1 LEFQL
6 SAMIYS
12 VFILRI
18 EILNRL
24 SKRHLHVIFLYENL
38 QDLGVFE
45 ILQIDQISGILEDF
59 LHFEF
64 RVILTFFRKYISW
77 GMNPGGSSSIFK
89 LYNRKNVNNITEA
102 SKFIRK
108 HCLQGA

>member
-1 LEFQL
+1 MNFNYICNDILR
-6 SAMIYS
+6 

-24 SKRHLHVIFLYENL
+24 SKRHLINFWDFRRFYENL

-59 LHFEF
+59 LDFEF
-64 RVILTFFRKYISW
+64 RVILTFFRKDISW
-77 GMNPGGSSSIFK
+77 RMNPGGPSSIFK
-89 LYNRKNVNNITEA
+89 LYNR
-102 SKFIRK
+102 
-108 HCLQGA
+108 